1 MEGRARLWTAG
12 AMTTTDP
19 AVDFDHY
26 SDAFAT
32 DPFPVLD
39 GLRAHGVA
47 RSEAHGGFWV
57 VTRYEDVREVALHPE
72 VFSSRYTSVPK
83 DIGFGDVLIPPLQLD
98 PPDHTRMKKLLVPAF
113 TPARV
118 AQFEPSTRQIAATLL
133 DSLVSKG
140 RFDASEDY
148 ARLVTTTVVCQLLGV
163 PEAVEL
169 FTGWVRRLLEQAA
182 IDPVD
187 AQVAGAE
194 LFGFV
199 SDVVGQRRKDPGPDL
214 ISALVEIEV
223 EGERLRDDEVLFTA
237 ILLVLAGVDTTW
249 GTLATAIHHLATHP
263 SEQTQLRDDP
273 ILVDTARE
281 EFLRAFAP
289 VTPARIVTQDIEIA
303 GRQLR
308 KGDMVL
314 VSLPAANRDE
324 TEFPEA
330 STVDLARW
338 PNRHLAFGTGIHRC
352 LGVNVAR
359 MELTVALDE
368 LLRRV
373 PPFRLANADSVGW
386 TRGQVRRPTAV
397 EIEFEA

>member
-1 MEGRARLWTAG
+1 LDRLAPALG
-12 AMTTTDP
+12 

-26 SDAFAT
+26 AERFAA

-39 GLRAHGVA
+39 DLRAEGVV

-57 VTRYEDVREVALHPE
+57 VTRYEDVRQVALHPE

-83 DIGFGDVLIPPLQLD
+83 DIGFGDVLIPPVQLD

-118 AQFEPSTRQIAATLL
+118 SAFDASTRETARTILESVVPL
-133 DSLVSKG
+133 G
-140 RFDASEDY
+140 RFDASEDF

-182 IDPVD
+182 IHPAD

-194 LFGFV
+194 LFGVV
-199 SDVVGQRRKDPGPDL
+199 SDVVAQRRANPGADMV
-214 ISALVEIEV
+214 SFLVESV
-223 EGERLRDDEVLFTA
+223 VDGERLRDDEVLFA
-237 ILLVLAGVDTTW
+237 SILLVLAGVDTTW
-249 GTLATAIHHLATHP
+249 GTLATAIHYLAGRP
-263 SEQTQLRDDP
+263 DQQARLRETP
-273 ILVDTARE
+273 GLIETARE

-289 VTPARIVTQDIEIA
+289 VTPARIVAEDVELN

-314 VSLPAANRDE
+314 VSFPAANRDE
-324 TEFPEA
+324 AEFPDP
-330 STVDLARW
+330 SVIDLERF
-338 PNRHLAFGTGIHRC
+338 PNRHLAFGAGVHRC
-352 LGVNVAR
+352 LGINVAR
-359 MELTVALDE
+359 MELTVALEE
-368 LLRRV
+368 LLRLV
-373 PPFRLANADSVGW
+373 PPFRLADPGAVGW
-386 TRGQVRRPTAV
+386 TPGQVRRPTRV
-397 EIEFEA
+397 DIEWSDPVAASA